1 MMVVMMRMMMM
12 MKMMMMM
19 RIMLMMVKNTNL
31 KSMAEWQEERMTSTF
46 FVLSSICCSTQTDLS
61 PDCGYDDLDDDDY
74 GNISCTCQ
82 QVMKYAN

>member
-1 MMVVMMRMMMM
+1 
-12 MKMMMMM
+12 
-19 RIMLMMVKNTNL
+19 MMVKNTNL

-74 GNISCTCQ
+74 DDLDDNDDDEGHVDNVGLGASQC
-82 QVMKYAN
+82 